1 MRIQTNVRLHIYIL
15 DTTRHLLQTVFESFF
30 KYVLILLISYHDIC
44 FGSLQVWMS
53 IAPTLAPHHSF
64 VENTNNI
71 SCFFVISHIPMSGTT
86 LKLFFRLSVVSL
98 RRIPKISWDLVY
110 RTFPI
115 PFIPDCKF
123 YIYKNVKKTELI

>member
-1 MRIQTNVRLHIYIL
+1 MISQCLYWCVYKQMLDCWYIL
-15 DTTRHLLQTVFESFF
+15 DTTRHLLQTVFQSFF

-86 LKLFFRLSVVSL
+86 HKLFFRLSVVSL

-123 YIYKNVKKTELI
+123 YIY